1 MKKTL
6 HDAAVDSDYVR
17 GQAQAAKYAK
27 MSKRYVS
34 DLQKRRILPY
44 IKVGRKC
51 VLFRKSDIYAA
62 LRRFEVPAIG

>member
-1 MKKTL
+1 MKKAL
-6 HDAAVDSDYVR
+6 HDASVDSDYVR

-51 VLFRKSDIYAA
+51 VLFRKSDIDAA